1 MKVLMLSW
9 EYPPKVIGG
18 LARAVADLSQAM
30 VEEGHDVSVVT
41 GDWPE
46 SEPTEFEA
54 GVKVY
59 RVNQF
64 FPKPMSFLDEVH
76 FMNYHLIQKGTEL
89 LSRGDFDVIHAHD
102 WLVAPSAKVLKHAF
116 QIPLVSTIHATEWG
130 RNNGLHNDLQ
140 RHISDLEWWLTY
152 ESYKVICCSEY
163 MRAEL
168 RNIFQVPED
177 KLTVIGN
184 GVRAKD
190 FANVHPNLD
199 EWRQSYAAPE
209 EEIVLYVG
217 RHVFEKG
224 IDLLLTAAS
233 KVLAQRPQAK
243 FIIAGK
249 GPQHDEL
256 KKQAWDLGIGEKV
269 LFVGF
274 VDDVTRNSLYQLAD
288 CAVFPSRYEPFGIVA
303 LEAMAGQA
311 PVIVSDVGGFAET
324 VEHEVNGLTF
334 YAGNTNSLADSILR
348 ILGDKELA
356 RKLNERAWSDIVD
369 KFDWKQIARETIK
382 AYSEAIPQPS
392 NQKLLY
398 DRYQITSGF
407 LERGNRL
414 RESSN
419 HGRW

>member
-41 GDWPE
+41 GDWPD
-46 SEPTEFEA
+46 SEPCEYVA
-54 GVKVY
+54 GV
-59 RVNQF
+59 RVFRANQF
-64 FPKPMSFLDEVH
+64 FPSPMGFLDEVH
-76 FMNYHLIQKGTEL
+76 FMNYHLIQKGIEL
-89 LSRGDFDVIHAHD
+89 LNEGDFDLIHAHD

-116 QIPLVSTIHATEWG
+116 RKPLVCTIHATEWG

-152 ESYKVICCSEY
+152 ESYRVICCSEY
-163 MRAEL
+163 MRNEL
-168 RNIFQVPED
+168 RRIFQVPED

-184 GVRAKD
+184 GVRTKD

-199 EWRQSYAAPE
+199 HWRSNWAKPE
-209 EEIVLYVG
+209 EEIILYVG

-224 IDLLLTAAS
+224 IDLLLNAAP
-233 KVLAQRPQAK
+233 KVLAQRPHTK

-249 GPQHDEL
+249 GPHHDEL
-256 KKQAWDLGIGEKV
+256 KRQAWDLGLGEKV
-269 LFVGF
+269 VFPGF
-274 VDDVTRNSLYQLAD
+274 VDDLTRNSLYHLAD
-288 CAVFPSRYEPFGIVA
+288 AAVFPSRYEPFGIVA

-324 VEHEVNGLTF
+324 VQHEVNGLTF
-334 YAGNTNSLADSILR
+334 FAGNADSLADTIIRL
-348 ILGDKELA
+348 LADKSLA
-356 RKLNERAWSDIVD
+356 HRLNERAQHDLVA
-369 KFDWKQIARETIK
+369 KYDWTKIARQTVK
-382 AYSEAIPQPS
+382 SYSQTIPQPHR
-392 NQKLLY
+392 QKTFY
-398 DRYQITSGF
+398 DRYQITSDF
-407 LERGNRL
+407 KERGERL
-414 RESSN
+414 HESSN